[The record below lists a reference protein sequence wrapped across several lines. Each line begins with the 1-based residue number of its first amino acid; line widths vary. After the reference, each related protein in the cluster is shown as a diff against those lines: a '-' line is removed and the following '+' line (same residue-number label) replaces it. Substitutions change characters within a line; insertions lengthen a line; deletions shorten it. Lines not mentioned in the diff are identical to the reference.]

1 MAPKDTT
8 ICCIVGCGPAGAM
21 LGLLLAR
28 AGVEVLVL
36 EKHEDFFRDFR
47 GDTIHPSTLDV
58 LDELGLGARFAEVPQ
73 QRVSQLRVMTD
84 EGMVT
89 LTDLEDLSIPHPY
102 ISFVPQWDFLDFL
115 TDAARE
121 LPNFALR
128 MGAEVVDVLE
138 EAGRVSG
145 VRYRSADDLREVAA
159 TLTVAADG
167 RHSLVRRRAG
177 LEPVAFGV
185 PMDVLWFRL
194 SREGTD
200 PGETF
205 GRFSAG
211 HIVAMI
217 NRGNY
222 WQVGYVIPKGSDA
235 TLRQRG
241 IETLRSSLAELM
253 PAFADRVEHEPVGW
267 DDVKTLEVQINR
279 LRRWHRRGLLCI
291 GDSAHAMSPVGG
303 VGINLAIQDAVA
315 AGNLLARPLREG
327 TLDERD
333 LARVARRRRLPTVVT
348 QAFQRAIARRV
359 LAPTL
364 GGTGGGTPRVARAL
378 ARIGF
383 LRRLPA
389 RLLGVGLLPEH
400 VRMEQAAVG
409 RESRPAGAATG

>member
-1 MAPKDTT
+1 MAQKDTT
-8 ICCIVGCGPAGAM
+8 TCCIVGCGPAGAM

-28 AGVEVLVL
+28 AGVEVLVF
-36 EKHEDFFRDFR
+36 EKHDDFFRDFR

-58 LDELGLGARFAEVPQ
+58 LDELGLGALFAEVPQ
-73 QRVSQLRVMTD
+73 QRVSRLRAMTD
-84 EGMVT
+84 QGMVT

-121 LPNFALR
+121 LPNFDLR

-138 EAGRVSG
+138 KVGRVSG
-145 VRYRSADDLREVAA
+145 VRYRSADGLREVAA

-177 LEPVAFGV
+177 LEPVAFGA

-211 HIVAMI
+211 HIVAMV
-217 NRGNY
+217 NRGDY

-235 TLRQRG
+235 ALRRQG
-241 IETLRSSLAELM
+241 IETLRRSLAELM
-253 PAFADRVEHEPVGW
+253 PAFADRVEYEPAGW
-267 DDVKTLEVQINR
+267 DDVKTLEVQVDR

-291 GDSAHAMSPVGG
+291 GDSAHAM
-303 VGINLAIQDAVA
+303 
-315 AGNLLARPLREG
+315 
-327 TLDERD
+327 
-333 LARVARRRRLPTVVT
+333 
-348 QAFQRAIARRV
+348 
-359 LAPTL
+359 
-364 GGTGGGTPRVARAL
+364 
-378 ARIGF
+378 
-383 LRRLPA
+383 
-389 RLLGVGLLPEH
+389 
-400 VRMEQAAVG
+400 
-409 RESRPAGAATG
+409 